1 MTSSNSINKSTN
13 ILKYFLYFI
22 ATIIIVAFIFILSF
36 AVQAKSLATNAWQA
50 KESLELATKNFKNKN
65 FSESKN
71 QAQIASGYSQEALN
85 NLESIKSKRIN
96 FLYNKYNE
104 LEDLR
109 EILEVSII
117 ISQSIEKSSSIFEDL
132 NLDEENSSYLD
143 NQDKFIKLQQA
154 IPEINGLQ
162 ANLSLAIY
170 KIKKMEF
177 NGWLS
182 PFKPKFNNIKD
193 DLSYSWNYIDKALPL
208 INALPD
214 ILGFPSSTNY
224 LLIFQNN
231 DELRPSG
238 GFIGSYAIIQANNAK
253 FKTINTADSYHLD
266 MPVKDTL
273 KLEANPIL
281 NKYLKTE
288 KMFLRDANWSP
299 DWQISAQNINYVYDK
314 IIEVWP
320 KDRELPFNE
329 GFDYTIGIT
338 PDLVSALLEITG
350 PIEHED
356 KIYNSQNFQAQLQKQ
371 VEIDYIEQGI
381 SSWERKSV
389 IASILKKMED
399 KLFDLEMKNWP
410 QLFYTLIDQAEKK
423 NILIYAQDKYSQSII
438 ENIGWS
444 GTLEKNVDDYIMVVD
459 ANMAALKT
467 DAVMKRKLNYEID
480 INDNDYISHLN
491 LNYTHLAKDTNW
503 RTSRYHSYTRVYLPI
518 NSQDIRVEGFASNSL
533 NIYKDEV
540 LNKTVVAG
548 YFTVNLNSQKEID
561 IYFKNNNNNNN
572 NYNLYLQKQAGSIW
586 ETNIRVDANKDMKL
600 FSPSLSANYNEG
612 EGMINWLDTL
622 STDKEYIINF

>member
-299 DWQISAQNINYVYDK
+299 DWQLSAQNINYVYDK

-586 ETNIRVDANKDMKL
+586 ETNIRVDTNKDIKL

>member
-299 DWQISAQNINYVYDK
+299 DWQLSAQNINYVYDK

>member
-338 PDLVSALLEITG
+338 HDLVSALLEITG

>member
-143 NQDKFIKLQQA
+143 NQDKFIKLQRA

>member
-65 FSESKN
+65 FSESKS

>member
-143 NQDKFIKLQQA
+143 NQDKFIKLQRA

-586 ETNIRVDANKDMKL
+586 ETNIRVDTNKDIKL

>member
-143 NQDKFIKLQQA
+143 NQDKFIKLQRA

-299 DWQISAQNINYVYDK
+299 DWQLSAQNINYVYDK